1 MADLVL
7 HPAAVRAFA
16 QHLHQEERSQGT
28 QEKYLRD
35 VTRFA
40 QWLDGR
46 PVSREEANAWK
57 GYLIQRHYSPVTIN
71 SMVAA
76 VNAFFTFLGWTE
88 CRIRYLRIQK
98 QLFRSKEKELTRP
111 EYQRLVQ
118 AAQNLGRNRL
128 DLLLETI
135 CATGIRVSE
144 VAYITVE
151 AARQGQAEIFLKGK
165 VRLILLPQ
173 KLCRKLLRYAKKQ
186 KTVSGEVFLTKNGNS
201 LSRKQIWAEM
211 KALCRRAGVAPSKV
225 YPHNLRHQ
233 YVKYKTQDFSE
244 IFVDYIAPIVTSCQ
258 CV

>member
-128 DLLLETI
+128 A
-135 CATGIRVSE
+135 CCWRPSAPPGCGCRKSGISLWR
-144 VAYITVE
+144 
-151 AARQGQAEIFLKGK
+151 RQSKGK
-165 VRLILLPQ
+165 WIL
-173 KLCRKLLRYAKKQ
+173 
-186 KTVSGEVFLTKNGNS
+186 G
-201 LSRKQIWAEM
+201 
-211 KALCRRAGVAPSKV
+211 
-225 YPHNLRHQ
+225 
-233 YVKYKTQDFSE
+233 
-244 IFVDYIAPIVTSCQ
+244 
-258 CV
+258 